1 MKKVPIGGLTVG
13 NDCPLLVIAGPC
25 QLESLDHA
33 QMIAGIL
40 AEACRAAAEDSQLQ
54 ATDLADDLVRQGV
67 PFREAHHLVGAA
79 VALAEKAGRR
89 LHELTLGEWR
99 RISTKFGSKAPVMF
113 DLDRAMRRRALP
125 GAPSPREVRRQL
137 ARWRRVLGNPH
148 LP

>member
-1 MKKVPIGGLTVG
+1 
-13 NDCPLLVIAGPC
+13 
-25 QLESLDHA
+25 
-33 QMIAGIL
+33 
-40 AEACRAAAEDSQLQ
+40 
-54 ATDLADDLVRQGV
+54 VRQGV